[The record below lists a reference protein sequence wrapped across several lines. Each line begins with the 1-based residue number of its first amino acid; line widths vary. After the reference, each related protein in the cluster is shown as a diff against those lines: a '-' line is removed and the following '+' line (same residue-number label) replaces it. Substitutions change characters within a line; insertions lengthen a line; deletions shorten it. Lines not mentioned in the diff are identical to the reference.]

1 MRRLDVCVGLVLLG
15 CLLGLS
21 GGCKAGGSILPGFNS
36 NAERTAMLSR
46 HNATRSSAGV
56 PALSENALLNQ
67 IAMQQAQYEASIGD
81 FSHEDA
87 SGNHVDVR
95 ATNVGYNWVAI
106 GENVG
111 YDISA
116 AQLYTGWLG
125 SPGHYGNI
133 VDTDFTEIGIGVA
146 QAGIYQYWCIVF
158 GNQ

>member
-1 MRRLDVCVGLVLLG
+1 MIRLDMRAGVLLLS
-15 CLLGLS
+15 CLLMLG
-21 GGCKAGGSILPGFNS
+21 GGCKGDAPVLPGFNL
-36 NAERTAMLSR
+36 NTERSAMLSR
-46 HNATRSSAGV
+46 HNATRTGAGV
-56 PALSENALLNQ
+56 PALSENALLDQ
-67 IAMQQAQYEASIGD
+67 IAMQQAQYEASIGN

-95 ATNVGYNWVAI
+95 ATEAGYNWVAI

-111 YDISA
+111 YDVNA

-125 SPGHYGNI
+125 SPGHYSNI